1 MVLAMSK
8 TTEPGTAREARLD
21 SGAPDADAEDPAR
34 AGVSRRVRYVSEYA
48 ELSRHIQS
56 SGLLERR
63 YVYYWIKI
71 IGLVLAFAAIWVVFA
86 LLGDSWFQLA
96 LAAVLAIVLVQF
108 GFLGHDAAHHQ
119 IFASHQ
125 WNEWTARVVSGL
137 FSGLS
142 YRWWVSKH
150 NRHHLNPNKEGADPD
165 LAPGAFAFTPSAVQR
180 RRRLGRRLARWQGY
194 LFFPLLLLEGLALHV
209 TSIQTIMRR
218 EPMKHRWSEAV
229 CIVVRLGGYIT
240 VLLLVLPPSKAAAF
254 FGVQMGL
261 FGLLLGG
268 AFAPNH
274 TGMPIVPHNEK
285 IDFLRRQVL
294 MSRNIRGGWATNFAL
309 GGLNYQIEHH
319 LFPSMPRPNL
329 RRAQPIVRDFC
340 ASHRVTYTETSLLS
354 AYRIVVRYL
363 NQVGLG
369 ASDPFRCPLVVQY
382 RA

>member
-1 MVLAMSK
+1 MST

-21 SGAPDADAEDPAR
+21 AGGPDADAEDSAR
-34 AGVSRRVRYVSEYA
+34 AGVSRRVRQVSEYA

-71 IGLVLAFAAIWVVFA
+71 IGLVLAFVAIWVVFA
-86 LLGDSWFQLA
+86 LLGNSWFQLV
-96 LAAVLAIVLVQF
+96 LAAVLAIVLAQF
-108 GFLGHDAAHHQ
+108 GFLGHDAAHRQ
-119 IFASHQ
+119 IFVSHH
-125 WNEWTARVVSGL
+125 WNEWTARIVSGL

-180 RRRLGRRLARWQGY
+180 RAGLGRRLARWQGY
-194 LFFPLLLLEGLALHV
+194 FFFPLLLLEGLALHV
-209 TSIQTIMRR
+209 TSVQTIMRR
-218 EPMKHRWSEAV
+218 EPMKHRWSEAAF
-229 CIVVRLGGYIT
+229 IGVRLGGYII
-240 VLLLVLPPSKAAAF
+240 VLLMVLPPSKAAAF
-254 FGVQMGL
+254 FAVQMGL

-294 MSRNIRGGWATNFAL
+294 MSRNIRGGWPTNFAL

-329 RRAQPIVRDFC
+329 RRAQPIIRDFC
-340 ASHRVTYTETSLLS
+340 ESHRVSYTETSLLS
-354 AYRIVVRYL
+354 AYGIVVRYL

>member
-1 MVLAMSK
+1 MTT
-8 TTEPGTAREARLD
+8 TTEPGRSRETLRDA
-21 SGAPDADAEDPAR
+21 GAPTGDVSAR
-34 AGVSRRVRYVSEYA
+34 PIVSRRERYVSEYA
-48 ELSRHIQS
+48 ELSRRIQAL
-56 SGLLERR
+56 GLLERR
-63 YVYYWIKI
+63 YAYYWIKI
-71 IGLVLAFAAIWVVFA
+71 IGLVLVFAAIWVVFA
-86 LLGDSWFQLA
+86 LLGDSWFQLVVAAA
-96 LAAVLAIVLVQF
+96 LAVVLAQF
-108 GFLGHDAAHHQ
+108 AFLGHDAAHRQ
-119 IFASHQ
+119 IFASHH

-142 YRWWVSKH
+142 YRWWLSKH

-165 LAPGAFAFTPSAVQR
+165 LDPGAFAFTPSAVQSR
-180 RRRLGRRLARWQGY
+180 HGFGRRVARWQGY
-194 LFFPLLLLEGLALHV
+194 YFFPLLLLEGLALHV
-209 TSIQTIMRR
+209 TSIQTILRR
-218 EPMKHRWSEAV
+218 EPMKHRWTEAAF
-229 CIVVRLGGYIT
+229 ITARLGGYIT
-240 VLLLVLPPSKAAAF
+240 VLLVVLPPSKAAAF

-274 TGMPIVPHNEK
+274 IGMPIVPPNEK
-285 IDFLRRQVL
+285 VDFLRRQVL
-294 MSRNIRGGWATNFAL
+294 MSRNVRGGWATNFAL

-340 ASHRVTYTETSLLS
+340 SSHRVTYTETSLLG
-354 AYRIVVRYL
+354 AYRVVVRYL

>member
-1 MVLAMSK
+1 MAM
-8 TTEPGTAREARLD
+8 TTTTVPGSARD
-21 SGAPDADAEDPAR
+21 VGAPDADGEGSTRTVVP
-34 AGVSRRVRYVSEYA
+34 RRERYVSEYA
-48 ELSRHIQS
+48 ELSRQIQA

-63 YVYYWIKI
+63 YAYYWIKI
-71 IGLVLAFAAIWVVFA
+71 IGLVLAFAAVWVVFA
-86 LLGDSWFQLA
+86 LLGNSWYQLVVAA
-96 LAAVLAIVLVQF
+96 LLAVVLAQF
-108 GFLGHDAAHHQ
+108 GFLGHDAAHRQ
-119 IFASHQ
+119 IFASHR

-165 LAPGAFAFTPSAVQR
+165 LAPGAFAFTPAAVQR
-180 RRRLGRRLARWQGY
+180 RRGLTRWLARWQGY
-194 LFFPLLLLEGLALHV
+194 YFFPLLLLEGLALNV
-209 TSIQTIMRR
+209 TSIQTVMRR
-218 EPMKHRWSEAV
+218 EPMKYRWCEAAF
-229 CIVVRLGGYIT
+229 IAARMGGYIT
-240 VLLLVLPPSKAAAF
+240 VLFAVLPPGKAAAF
-254 FGVQMGL
+254 LGVQMGL

-319 LFPSMPRPNL
+319 LFPNMARPNL

-340 ASHRVTYTETSLLS
+340 SRHRVTYTETSLLG

-369 ASDPFRCPLVVQY
+369 VGDPFRCPLVVQY